1 MTYEINNT
9 FTLNDIN
16 EQMFTLLRRLD
27 SSILS
32 DTSNDGRISF
42 SMSPNIYTIYNTR
55 NSDTKFLQY
64 SITIDSTLSDTQ
76 LIMLIA

>member
-32 DTSNDGRISF
+32 DTSNDSRISF
-42 SMSPNIYTIYNTR
+42 SMSPNTYTIYNTR
-55 NSDTKFLQY
+55 NLNTNFLQY
-64 SITIDSTLSDTQ
+64 SITTDGTLLDTQ
-76 LIMLIA
+76 LIMIVN